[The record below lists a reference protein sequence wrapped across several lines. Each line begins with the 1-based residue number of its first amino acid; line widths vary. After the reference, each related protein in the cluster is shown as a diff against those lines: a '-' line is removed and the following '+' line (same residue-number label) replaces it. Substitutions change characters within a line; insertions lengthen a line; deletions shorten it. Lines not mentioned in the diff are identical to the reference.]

1 MARIV
6 YCHPQLAQNA
16 YHVFSDL
23 DFWDAR
29 RILKNLAEVRRNF
42 GAHVDGDLFP
52 TQVILNDLH
61 RPSIHVIETR
71 IQKAVASPPRHVVV
85 RSMVF
90 EGQFEFD
97 PLVYYPSR
105 WSRER
110 MMHFTLHRLPLEQS
124 SLCNQYQVIQLRWID
139 GKIRV
144 EKVQRLKKHQPTIRS
159 QKESDRLLH
168 VPSCF

>member
-1 MARIV
+1 MARII
-6 YCHPQLAQNA
+6 YGHPKLARHA

-42 GAHVDGDLFP
+42 GGHVDGDLFP
-52 TQVILNDLH
+52 TQVILSDWN
-61 RPSIHVIETR
+61 RSSINAIETR
-71 IQKAVASPPRHVVV
+71 IRRAITSPPRHVIV

-90 EGQFEFD
+90 EGHFEFD
-97 PLVYYPSR
+97 PFAHYPSR

-124 SLCNQYQVIQLRWID
+124 SLCNQYQTVQLTWNED
-139 GKIRV
+139 KIRV
-144 EKVQRLKKHQPTIRS
+144 ERIQRTERLQRSIRS
-159 QKESDRLLH
+159 ARESERLLR
-168 VPSCF
+168 VPGCF